1 MLEIL
6 GRASSINVRKVLWL
20 CDELGVSWRREDW
33 GIGFR
38 SPKEPEFLAL
48 NPNALVPV
56 IRDGSFV
63 LWESH
68 AILRYLA
75 RKHPASELL
84 PDDLQAQAIV
94 DQWMDWAA
102 GDFYRGCRGVFL
114 GLVRPTPGFTEPE
127 RIAAATADWTDK
139 MRMLDT
145 HLDTSGGFMTG
156 GAFTLADIPVGLTVH
171 RWYAS
176 PIERPDLPAVAA
188 YYERLSER
196 PPFMAHGR
204 DGGP

>member
-75 RKHPASELL
+75 RKHRARHLL
-84 PDDLQAQAIV
+84 PDDLEPLAIV
-94 DQWMDWAA
+94 EQWMDWAA
-102 GDFYRGCRGVFL
+102 TELTKAWRGVFL

-139 MRMLDT
+139 MRMLDI
-145 HLDTSGGFMTG
+145 HLDASGGFMTG

-196 PPFMAHGR
+196 PPFVEHGR
-204 DGGP
+204 EGGP